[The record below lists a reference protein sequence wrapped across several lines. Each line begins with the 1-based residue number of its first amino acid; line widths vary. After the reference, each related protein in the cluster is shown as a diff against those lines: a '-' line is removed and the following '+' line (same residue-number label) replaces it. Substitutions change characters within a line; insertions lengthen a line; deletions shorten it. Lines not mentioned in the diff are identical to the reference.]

1 MKLTDDSISQL
12 VRVLQLA
19 MLTGTDIVDNMRQ
32 MRFVENEDQMIS
44 PDPAYVEEFEAGLVR
59 LEKLAETKKD
69 VGFM

>member
-19 MLTGTDIVDNMRQ
+19 MLTGTDITDNMRQ
-32 MRFVENEDQMIS
+32 MRFVKNDDMLS
-44 PDPAYVEEFEAGLVR
+44 PDPGYLEEFEAGLVR
-59 LEKLAETKKD
+59 LEKQVETKKD